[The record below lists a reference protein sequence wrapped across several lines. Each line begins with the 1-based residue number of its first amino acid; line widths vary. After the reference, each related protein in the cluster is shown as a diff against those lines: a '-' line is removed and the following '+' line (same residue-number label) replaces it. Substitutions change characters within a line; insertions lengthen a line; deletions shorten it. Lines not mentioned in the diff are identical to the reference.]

1 MSICETIMPAFH
13 FIMFHYHSIISF
25 SSFNIMSVVHLILV
39 VKGLNPG
46 VISYRQVS
54 TWSLRNYFIIT
65 RLEQEQ
71 NIFLQ
76 SHFESA
82 YFSSFLPHV
91 EIISE
96 TINTCINSCE
106 FTREPYPVP
115 DLNGRS
121 LYTFSDQKGP
131 KTLPGLWGGTA
142 GSPSSKYEH
151 RQCCLTFER

>member
-1 MSICETIMPAFH
+1 
-13 FIMFHYHSIISF
+13 
-25 SSFNIMSVVHLILV
+25 MSVVHLILI

-46 VISYRQVS
+46 VISYRYVS

-76 SHFESA
+76 IHFEFA
-82 YFSSFLPHV
+82 YFSFFLPHF
-91 EIISE
+91 EIISV
-96 TINTCINSCE
+96 TMNTCINSCE

-115 DLNGRS
+115 DPNGSIPVFR
-121 LYTFSDQKGP
+121 P
-131 KTLPGLWGGTA
+131 KERKNLTLLGGTK

-151 RQCCLTFER
+151 RQCCVTFER